1 MSTIGLLSVLLGLV
15 SVVLVAVLWLLRRQR
30 AALQDFSQ
38 RVQRIAVGGSLFSRV
53 ALNNEQPEMAG
64 LTTAVNHL
72 LARASAASPSVAAAP
87 ASAGTAAAE
96 DAPGAA
102 PAAAGSAAGEPA
114 QEAATAAGAHAVPMQ
129 LLADR
134 VHEAVLIHGSDG
146 ILFANRQF
154 SELLGAPTGDLLG
167 IPLSEVLPP
176 EYAELVSDHIRR
188 ALAGEAGADR
198 YEVDLVGLQGQTAR
212 LELSS
217 WRIRYQ
223 EQNALLMVGVEV
235 LPTQTVAAL
244 GNNDGAVRSRA
255 RLALEALGEAI
266 ITTDAK
272 GRIDY
277 LNPAAGNLLGVSNDA
292 ARGTQLESLAK
303 LADEGDRK
311 LLVDPVRQALES
323 GAPVNLGRR
332 ALVFTRSG
340 GGGDRTV
347 ELLAAPMRSAI
358 GDNVGAVVLLH
369 DVTEARGLTRQMS
382 YQATHDPLTGLV
394 NRREFER
401 RVQERMELVGRS
413 EGSSVLCY
421 LDLDRFKA
429 VNDTAGHLA
438 GDGLLRDLAKL
449 LRETVRDSDTVARL
463 GGDEFGLLLPGCPL
477 DKARQI
483 ADGLCR
489 KVHEYRYV
497 WKDKVFELGVSIGLV
512 EIGSGS
518 ASLEQLMAAADSAC
532 YVAKRQGS
540 HVAVYSAEDE
550 SAARESGEIHWL
562 KTLQGALKDKRFEL
576 YSQPISAA
584 FGGSDDS
591 GPALEI
597 FVRLKGDDGVAIAPR
612 DFIGAA
618 EQYRLMSLI
627 DRRVIQTT
635 LTALGNGDIVLP
647 ARRSVAINVSGQ
659 TLADTQFLEFVVEC
673 FDSTG
678 ADPAQVCFEIS
689 ESAVMA
695 NLEFTRRFIGVL
707 HGMGCRFALDDF
719 GSGLGSFAN
728 LKSLA
733 IDYLKIDG
741 AFMRNL
747 GRDTV
752 NQEMVTAMMRLAR
765 ALNIKVIAEQLEDN
779 AAVDAARR
787 IGVDYL
793 QGYAVAR
800 PESMALA
807 A

>member
-1 MSTIGLLSVLLGLV
+1 MSTIGLLGVLLGLV
-15 SVVLVAVLWLLRRQR
+15 SVLLAAVLWLLGRQR
-30 AALQDFSQ
+30 TALQEFSQ

-53 ALNNEQPEMAG
+53 ELNTDQPEMAA

-72 LARASAASPSVAAAP
+72 LARASTATSAATP
-87 ASAGTAAAE
+87 AV
-96 DAPGAA
+96 AA
-102 PAAAGSAAGEPA
+102 PAASPPATPTVAESPATSATAGSQSAPI
-114 QEAATAAGAHAVPMQ
+114 QM
-129 LLADR
+129 LADR
-134 VHEAVLIHGSDG
+134 VHEAVLIHGPDG

-154 SELLGAPTGDLLG
+154 SELLGAPAEDLLG
-167 IPLSEVLPP
+167 VQFSEVLPP

-188 ALAGEAGADR
+188 ALAGESGANR

-217 WRIRYQ
+217 WRVQ
-223 EQNALLMVGVEV
+223 FNGQDALLIIGVEV

-244 GNNDGAVRSRA
+244 GSLDGGERSRA

-266 ITTDAK
+266 LTTDAR

-277 LNPAAGNLLGVSNDA
+277 LNPAASNLLGVGSEA
-292 ARGTQLESLAK
+292 ARGMQLESLAK
-303 LADEGDRK
+303 LADEADRK

-347 ELLAAPMRSAI
+347 ELLAAPMRSET

-369 DVTEARGLTRQMS
+369 DVTEARGITRQMS

-401 RVQERMELVGRS
+401 RVQERMELIGRTD
-413 EGSSVLCY
+413 GSSVLCY
-421 LDLDRFKA
+421 LDLDRFKV
-429 VNDTAGHLA
+429 VNDSAGHLA

-512 EIGSGS
+512 EIGNGSGN
-518 ASLEQLMAAADSAC
+518 LEQLMAAADSAC

-550 SAARESGEIHWL
+550 TAARESGEIHWL
-562 KTLQGALKDKRFEL
+562 KTLQSALKDKRFEL
-576 YSQPISAA
+576 YSQPITAA
-584 FGGSDDS
+584 FGSSDDQ
-591 GPALEI
+591 GPAMEV
-597 FVRLKGDDGVAIAPR
+597 FVRLKGDDGIAIAPR

-647 ARRSVAINVSGQ
+647 AKRSVAINVSGQ

-678 ADPAQVCFEIS
+678 ANPAQVCFEIS
-689 ESAVMA
+689 EGAVMA
-695 NLEFTRRFIGVL
+695 NLDFTRRFIGVL

-728 LKSLA
+728 LKNLA

-752 NQEMVTAMMRLAR
+752 NQEMVTAMMRMAR
-765 ALNIKVIAEQLEDN
+765 ALNIKVIAEQLEDS

-800 PESMALA
+800 PESMAIA

>member
-1 MSTIGLLSVLLGLV
+1 MSTIGLLAVLLGLV
-15 SVVLVAVLWLLRRQR
+15 SVLLAALLWLLSRQR
-30 AALQDFSQ
+30 KALQDFSQ

-53 ALNNEQPEMAG
+53 ELNTDHPEMSA

-72 LARASAASPSVAAAP
+72 LARASTAAPLAVPKPAATSPAQPQPDSPPSVP
-87 ASAGTAAAE
+87 AGNAGQPTE
-96 DAPGAA
+96 
-102 PAAAGSAAGEPA
+102 
-114 QEAATAAGAHAVPMQ
+114 ATAPPVQSAPIQ

-134 VHEAVLIHGSDG
+134 VHEAVLIHGADG
-146 ILFANRQF
+146 ILFVNRQF
-154 SELLGAPTGDLLG
+154 SELLGAPAEDLAG
-167 IPLSEVLPP
+167 VPFVDVLPP
-176 EYAELVSDHIRR
+176 EYADLVSDHIRR
-188 ALAGEAGADR
+188 GLSGESGVER

-217 WRIRYQ
+217 WRMQYNG
-223 EQNALLMVGVEV
+223 ENALLIVGVEV

-244 GNNDGAVRSRA
+244 GSLDGAVRSRA

-266 ITTDAK
+266 ITTDAR

-277 LNPAAGNLLGVSNDA
+277 LNPAASNLLGVSSDA
-292 ARGTQLESLAK
+292 ARGMELDSLAK
-303 LADEGDRK
+303 LADESDRK
-311 LLVDPVRQALES
+311 LPVDPVRQALES
-323 GAPVNLGRR
+323 DSPVNLGRR
-332 ALVFTRSG
+332 ALVFTQSG
-340 GGGDRTV
+340 GGSDRTV
-347 ELLAAPMRSAI
+347 ELLAAPMRSET

-369 DVTEARGLTRQMS
+369 DVTEARDNTRQMS
-382 YQATHDPLTGLV
+382 YQATHDALTGLV

-401 RVQERMELVGRS
+401 RVQERIEHAGRS
-413 EGSSVLCY
+413 AGSSVLCY
-421 LDLDRFKA
+421 LDLDRFKV

-449 LRETVRDSDTVARL
+449 LREAVRDSDTVARV
-463 GGDEFGLLLPGCPL
+463 GGDEFGVLLPGCPL

-489 KVHEYRYV
+489 KVQDYRYV

-512 EIGSGS
+512 ELSGG
-518 ASLEQLMAAADSAC
+518 AGSLEQMMAAADSAC
-532 YVAKRQGS
+532 YVAKRQGG

-550 SAARESGEIHWL
+550 SVARESGEIHWL

-576 YSQPISAA
+576 YSQPITAA
-584 FGGSDDS
+584 FGGGDDQ
-591 GPALEI
+591 GPAMEL

-612 DFIGAA
+612 DFINAA
-618 EQYRLMSLI
+618 EQYRLMPLI

-635 LTALGNGDIVLP
+635 LTALGNGDVLLP

-659 TLADTQFLEFVVEC
+659 TLSDTQFLEFVVEC

-678 ADPAQVCFEIS
+678 ANPAQVCFEIS
-689 ESAVMA
+689 EGAVMA
-695 NLEFTRRFIGVL
+695 NLDFTRRFIGVL

-728 LKSLA
+728 LKNLA

-752 NQEMVTAMMRLAR
+752 NQEMVTAMMRMAR
-765 ALNIKVIAEQLEDN
+765 ALNIKVIAEQLEDS

-793 QGYAVAR
+793 QGFAVAR
-800 PESMALA
+800 PEPMAIA